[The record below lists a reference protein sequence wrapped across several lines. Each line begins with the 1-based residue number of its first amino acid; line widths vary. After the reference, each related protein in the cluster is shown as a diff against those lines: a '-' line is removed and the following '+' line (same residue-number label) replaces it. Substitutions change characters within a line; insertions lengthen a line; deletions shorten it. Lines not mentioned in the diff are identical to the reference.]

1 MSLETQIA
9 ALVSAAN
16 NLTGN
21 VSGKIAEIDAALVAA
36 GVTYNAQ
43 LEDLKNRLPRLLVT
57 KNYRMLDADANGL
70 PDNWGQHAEVTATKV
85 RTISSLSEAAGRPA
99 EDIALLAQIEAD
111 VREVYPDFDI
121 RKSSYYRAA
130 FNVWQYQWTQN
141 ASTGYLSYPVATD
154 QQVTGDP
161 GHLPLN
167 SYVTVAGFVKVIE
180 GGLTGMWANGATLGK
195 WRWCSLVINPT
206 KQFGV
211 YSALHPMRVG
221 NTGLAQ
227 VALCGAATG
236 VISHPASWGAML
248 GLA

>member
-1 MSLETQIA
+1 MSLETQIQ
-9 ALVSAAN
+9 ALVTAAN
-16 NLTGN
+16 NLTGSVN
-21 VSGKIAEIDAALVAA
+21 GKMGQIDQKVDAAEASYL
-36 GVTYNAQ
+36 AQ

-57 KNYRMLDADANGL
+57 KNYRMLDADTNGL
-70 PDNWGQHAEVTATKV
+70 PDNWGMHAEVTATKV
-85 RTISSLSEAAGRPA
+85 RTISHLSEAAGRPA

-130 FNVWQYQWTQN
+130 FNVWQYQWAQN
-141 ASTGYLSYPVATD
+141 ASSGYLSYPVATD

-167 SYVTVAGFVKVIE
+167 SYITVAGFVKVIE
-180 GGLTGMWANGATLGK
+180 GGATGMWANGAVLGK

-206 KQFGV
+206 KLFGG

-221 NTGLAQ
+221 NTGLVQ
-227 VALCGAATG
+227 VALCGASTG
-236 VISHPASWGAML
+236 VISHPASWGAVL